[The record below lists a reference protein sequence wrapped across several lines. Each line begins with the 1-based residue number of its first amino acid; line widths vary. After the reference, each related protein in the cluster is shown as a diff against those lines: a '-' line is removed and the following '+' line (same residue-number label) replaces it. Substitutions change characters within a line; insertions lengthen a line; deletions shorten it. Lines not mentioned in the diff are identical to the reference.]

1 MFQFTGTAIST
12 AQYCIPAR
20 VQVLPAPCV
29 AAMQHQFPAAILDLL
44 GIPCGHRWP
53 IQHRSPRPLQCDQ
66 SQAGRV
72 LERPGCTLF
81 VESRISPPGNCPS
94 CAEDSAR
101 LDPNPAAHQRPGRR
115 ALLLCPRSS
124 ARSLKNWYRS
134 WYGGGMTEKCGS
146 GATLL

>member
-81 VESRISPPGNCPS
+81 VESRIPPQGIARHAQRTLPGWTQTLLHTNAQGGERYCCVP
-94 CAEDSAR
+94 EAR
-101 LDPNPAAHQRPGRR
+101 LDR
-115 ALLLCPRSS
+115 
-124 ARSLKNWYRS
+124 
-134 WYGGGMTEKCGS
+134 
-146 GATLL
+146 